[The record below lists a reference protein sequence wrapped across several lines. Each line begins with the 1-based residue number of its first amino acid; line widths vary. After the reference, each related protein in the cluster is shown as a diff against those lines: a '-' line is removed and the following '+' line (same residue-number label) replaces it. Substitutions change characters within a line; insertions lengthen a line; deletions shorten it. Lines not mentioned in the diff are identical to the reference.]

1 MMDLAEETRTQ
12 LLIRTRELE
21 AMNEVLLYVQHLE
34 EPQKKQW
41 MQLNGEEMALAFRQ
55 FMSVSE
61 YTMRQQSMDAESMQL
76 SYDLIKK
83 LRETENLVQ
92 QLFGDQAI
100 LVS

>member
-21 AMNEVLLYVQHLE
+21 AMNEVLMYVQHLD

-41 MQLNGEEMALAFRQ
+41 MQFNGEEMTLAFRQ

-61 YTMRQQSMDAESMQL
+61 YTMRQQSMDPESMQL